1 MRNLGGKALSL
12 LSLLLL
18 LLSGCS
24 KPTPI
29 NELLQQPDRWK
40 DKEVIIQ
47 GKIVFSIS
55 LPTITQKSFYRVDD
69 GTGVILVS
77 TFTGAPEQNRAIR
90 VKGKFRHPLP
100 VTEGARIPSP
110 LESALKE
117 ALANIPGLEE
127 IERKYL
133 QD

>member
-29 NELLQQPDRWK
+29 NELLKQPNRWK
-40 DKEVIIQ
+40 DKEVLIQ
-47 GKIVFSIS
+47 GKVIFSIS

-77 TFTGAPEQNRAIR
+77 TLTGAPEQNRTVR
-90 VKGKFRHPLP
+90 VKGKFRYPLP
-100 VTEGARIPSP
+100 VTEGAKIPPP
-110 LESALKE
+110 LEGALKE

-127 IERKYL
+127 EERKYI

>member
-77 TFTGAPEQNRAIR
+77 TFTGAPEQNRTIR